1 MPDAPTIY
9 ANTLMALSL
18 RRPGIL
24 QVTLGTAGFSGEDV
38 EVAVKLAVPEDTAVE
53 IVEALVEGLQA
64 AAEEDEDDDEAPEP
78 YEASVGD
85 VATAGLL
92 ATTLATAMGD
102 ALDLLAARPDFLE
115 RLTEI
120 EDRAVLTTR
129 NSVSEGVSVDDEAK
143 AVRDTVA
150 VLQSLFAQ
158 WRKDHV
164 PPAPPEGGEPKDSGP
179 EDSGPKDSG
188 PKDSGPK
195 DSGPKNPEPEDPEP
209 QT

>member
-1 MPDAPTIY
+1 MPDAPIIY

-24 QVTLGTAGFSGEDV
+24 QVTLGTAGFSGDDV
-38 EVAVKLAVPEDTAVE
+38 EAAVRLAVPEDTAVE
-53 IVEALVEGLQA
+53 LVEALVEGLQA
-64 AAEEDEDDDEAPEP
+64 AAEEDEDDEAPEP

-102 ALDLLAARPDFLE
+102 ALDLLATRPDFLE
-115 RLTEI
+115 RLSEI
-120 EDRAVLTTR
+120 EERAVLTTR

-164 PPAPPEGGEPKDSGP
+164 PPAPPPSPEAPPPESPSPESPSPESPSPEDGEPKA
-179 EDSGPKDSG
+179 
-188 PKDSGPK
+188 
-195 DSGPKNPEPEDPEP
+195 
-209 QT
+209 

>member
-24 QVTLGTAGFSGEDV
+24 QVTLGTAGFSGDEIDV
-38 EVAVKLAVPEDTAVE
+38 ALRLAVPEDTAVE
-53 IVEALVEGLQA
+53 LVEALVEGLQA
-64 AAEEDEDDDEAPEP
+64 AAEEDEDEDETPEP

-102 ALDLLAARPDFLE
+102 ALDLLASRPDFLE
-115 RLTEI
+115 RLGEI
-120 EDRAVLTTR
+120 EARAVLTTR

-164 PPAPPEGGEPKDSGP
+164 PPATPGPDSPPGSPAPDSPAPDSPAPDSSPGDDVPKA
-179 EDSGPKDSG
+179 
-188 PKDSGPK
+188 
-195 DSGPKNPEPEDPEP
+195 
-209 QT
+209 

>member
-24 QVTLGTAGFSGEDV
+24 QVTLGTAGFSGDDV
-38 EVAVKLAVPEDTAVE
+38 EVAVRLAVPEDTAVE

-64 AAEEDEDDDEAPEP
+64 AAEADEDEDDEVPEP

-164 PPAPPEGGEPKDSGP
+164 PPAPDAPPDSPAPDSPPQDDTPK
-179 EDSGPKDSG
+179 
-188 PKDSGPK
+188 
-195 DSGPKNPEPEDPEP
+195 
-209 QT
+209 T

>member
-38 EVAVKLAVPEDTAVE
+38 EVAVRLAVPEDTAVE

-64 AAEEDEDDDEAPEP
+64 AAEADEDEDDEVPEP

-120 EDRAVLTTR
+120 EERAVLTTR

-164 PPAPPEGGEPKDSGP
+164 PPAPPAPDTPPPPDAPPPDAPP
-179 EDSGPKDSG
+179 EDEAPKA
-188 PKDSGPK
+188 
-195 DSGPKNPEPEDPEP
+195 
-209 QT
+209 

>member
-24 QVTLGTAGFSGEDV
+24 QVTLGTAGFSGEDI
-38 EVAVKLAVPEDTAVE
+38 EVAVRLAVPEDTAVE

-102 ALDLLAARPDFLE
+102 ALDLLASRPDFLE

-120 EDRAVLTTR
+120 EERAVLTTR

-164 PPAPPEGGEPKDSGP
+164 PPAPPPPEPPPPAPQPP
-179 EDSGPKDSG
+179 EDEAPKA
-188 PKDSGPK
+188 
-195 DSGPKNPEPEDPEP
+195 
-209 QT
+209 

>member
-64 AAEEDEDDDEAPEP
+64 AAEEDADDDEAPEP

-120 EDRAVLTTR
+120 EERAVLTTR

-164 PPAPPEGGEPKDSGP
+164 PPAPPAEEPPPAGDGGPRDPGSEDPKSADHR
-179 EDSGPKDSG
+179 
-188 PKDSGPK
+188 
-195 DSGPKNPEPEDPEP
+195 PEDPEP
-209 QT
+209 KT

>member
-24 QVTLGTAGFSGEDV
+24 QVTLGTAGFSGEDI
-38 EVAVKLAVPEDTAVE
+38 EVALRLAVPEDTAVE
-53 IVEALVEGLQA
+53 LVEALVEGLQA
-64 AAEEDEDDDEAPEP
+64 AADEDDDDDEAPEP

-120 EDRAVLTTR
+120 EERAVLTTR

-164 PPAPPEGGEPKDSGP
+164 PPAPPAGDAPPSAPPSDGSPPDDSAP
-179 EDSGPKDSG
+179 DDSAPDDL
-188 PKDSGPK
+188 PPRA
-195 DSGPKNPEPEDPEP
+195 
-209 QT
+209 

>member
-24 QVTLGTAGFSGEDV
+24 QVTLGTAGFSGDEV
-38 EVAVKLAVPEDTAVE
+38 ETAVRLAVPEDTAVE

-64 AAEEDEDDDEAPEP
+64 AAEEDEDDEAPEP

-102 ALDLLAARPDFLE
+102 ALDLLASRPDFLE

-120 EDRAVLTTR
+120 EERAVLTTR

-164 PPAPPEGGEPKDSGP
+164 PPTPPAGDPTPPDSPADDGP
-179 EDSGPKDSG
+179 
-188 PKDSGPK
+188 
-195 DSGPKNPEPEDPEP
+195 P
-209 QT
+209 QA

>member
-9 ANTLMALSL
+9 ANALMALSL

-24 QVTLGTAGFSGEDV
+24 QVTLGTAGFSGEDI
-38 EVAVKLAVPEDTAVE
+38 EVAVRLAVPEDTAVE
-53 IVEALVEGLQA
+53 LVEALVEGLQA
-64 AAEEDEDDDEAPEP
+64 AAEEDEDDEAPEP

-115 RLTEI
+115 RLAEI
-120 EDRAVLTTR
+120 EERAVLTTR
-129 NSVSEGVSVDDEAK
+129 NSVSEGVSVEDEAK

-164 PPAPPEGGEPKDSGP
+164 PPASPPPEGPEGDVPKA
-179 EDSGPKDSG
+179 
-188 PKDSGPK
+188 
-195 DSGPKNPEPEDPEP
+195 
-209 QT
+209 

>member
-38 EVAVKLAVPEDTAVE
+38 EVAVRLAVPEDTAVE

-64 AAEEDEDDDEAPEP
+64 AAEADEDEDDEVPEP

-120 EDRAVLTTR
+120 EERAVLTTR

-164 PPAPPEGGEPKDSGP
+164 PPAPPAPDTPPPDAPSPDAPPEGEAPKA
-179 EDSGPKDSG
+179 
-188 PKDSGPK
+188 
-195 DSGPKNPEPEDPEP
+195 
-209 QT
+209 

>member
-38 EVAVKLAVPEDTAVE
+38 EVAVRLAVPEDTAVE

-64 AAEEDEDDDEAPEP
+64 AAEADEDEDDEVPEP

-120 EDRAVLTTR
+120 EERAVLTTR

-164 PPAPPEGGEPKDSGP
+164 PPAPPAPDTPPPPDAPPPDTPP
-179 EDSGPKDSG
+179 EDEAPKA
-188 PKDSGPK
+188 
-195 DSGPKNPEPEDPEP
+195 
-209 QT
+209 

>member
-1 MPDAPTIY
+1 MSDAPIIY

-24 QVTLGTAGFSGEDV
+24 QLTLGTAGFSGEDI
-38 EVAVKLAVPEDTAVE
+38 EVALRLAVPEDTAVE
-53 IVEALVEGLQA
+53 LVEALVEGLQA
-64 AAEEDEDDDEAPEP
+64 AAEEDEDEAPEP

-102 ALDLLAARPDFLE
+102 ALDLLATRPDFLE

-120 EDRAVLTTR
+120 EERAVLTTR

-164 PPAPPEGGEPKDSGP
+164 PPAPPPADEPPASEAPDSP
-179 EDSGPKDSG
+179 PPDDAPKA
-188 PKDSGPK
+188 
-195 DSGPKNPEPEDPEP
+195 
-209 QT
+209 

>member
-1 MPDAPTIY
+1 MSDAPTIY

-38 EVAVKLAVPEDTAVE
+38 EVAVRLAVPEDTAVE

-64 AAEEDEDDDEAPEP
+64 AADEDEEDDETPEP

-120 EDRAVLTTR
+120 EERAVLTTR

-164 PPAPPEGGEPKDSGP
+164 PPAPPPEEPPPSPDPTPPSDVPPPEGGEPKP
-179 EDSGPKDSG
+179 
-188 PKDSGPK
+188 
-195 DSGPKNPEPEDPEP
+195 
-209 QT
+209 

>member
-1 MPDAPTIY
+1 MSDAPTIY

-18 RRPGIL
+18 RRPRIL
-24 QVTLGTAGFSGEDV
+24 QVTLGTAGFSGEDI
-38 EVAVKLAVPEDTAVE
+38 EVSVRLAVPEDTAVE

-102 ALDLLAARPDFLE
+102 ALDLLASRPDFLE

-120 EDRAVLTTR
+120 EERAVLTTR

-164 PPAPPEGGEPKDSGP
+164 PPAPPPPEPPPPAPQPP
-179 EDSGPKDSG
+179 EDEAPKA
-188 PKDSGPK
+188 
-195 DSGPKNPEPEDPEP
+195 
-209 QT
+209 

>member
-1 MPDAPTIY
+1 MSDAPTIY

-24 QVTLGTAGFSGEDV
+24 QVTLGTAGFSGDDV
-38 EVAVKLAVPEDTAVE
+38 EVAVRLAVPEDTAVE

-64 AAEEDEDDDEAPEP
+64 AADEDEEDDETPEP

-102 ALDLLAARPDFLE
+102 ALDLLASRPDFLE

-120 EDRAVLTTR
+120 EERAVLTTR

-150 VLQSLFAQ
+150 VLRSLFAQ

-164 PPAPPEGGEPKDSGP
+164 PPAPPSADPPASPDPTPPSDVPPPEGGEPES
-179 EDSGPKDSG
+179 
-188 PKDSGPK
+188 
-195 DSGPKNPEPEDPEP
+195 
-209 QT
+209 

>member
-38 EVAVKLAVPEDTAVE
+38 EVAVRLAVPEDTAVE

-64 AAEEDEDDDEAPEP
+64 AAEEDEDDEAPEP

-120 EDRAVLTTR
+120 EERAVLTTR

-164 PPAPPEGGEPKDSGP
+164 PSAPPPDSLPDAPPPAPPAAPDEGGSTDGAPGTD
-179 EDSGPKDSG
+179 GPKD
-188 PKDSGPK
+188 
-195 DSGPKNPEPEDPEP
+195 
-209 QT
+209 